1 MGEIMKI
8 FWNDD
13 QIIKYLTQK
22 GYVVLRNDEMR
33 ERAERMRNERTK
45 KVKEKIRQAIKEM
58 QAKGE
63 EITPYRVSKQAGVNY
78 RTVKKYLEEIWTE
91 GKK

>member
-8 FWNDD
+8 FWNDK
-13 QIIKYLTQK
+13 QIIEYLTKK
-22 GYVVLRNDEMR
+22 GYVVLENTEMR

-45 KVKEKIRQAIKEM
+45 KVKEKIKQTIKEM

-63 EITPYRVSKQAGVNY
+63 EITPYRVAKRGKINF
-78 RTVKKYLEEIWTE
+78 RTVKKYWEELHE
-91 GKK
+91 

>member
-1 MGEIMKI
+1 MKI

-45 KVKEKIRQAIKEM
+45 RIKEKIKQTIKEM
-58 QAKGE
+58 QTKGE
-63 EITPYRVSKQAGVNY
+63 EITPYRVSKRGKINF
-78 RTVKKYLEEIWTE
+78 RTVKKYWGEIWTE